1 MDSKVYKYMDWPE
14 IEAVVYGEEATPRDL
29 MAPRITAD
37 GVLVQGFFPNA
48 DSVEVL
54 VDKKTYKMEQQDEA
68 GYFAAMLPMRKVPS
82 YQYRITKGKEVCTVN
97 DPYAFPVQI
106 TEDEEKAFCAGVY
119 YHAYEKLGAH
129 PTEIDGVAG
138 TSFAVWAPNALRV
151 SVVGDFNNWDGRC
164 HMMHRMPMSG
174 IYELFIPGVG
184 DGAVYKYEMKLKG
197 GAIQLKSDPYAACTE
212 LPPASASVVK
222 DLRNYAWDDA
232 AWMDAREK
240 YKDRHQPVSIYETSL
255 TVWKNAQELVDY
267 VKELKYTHVE
277 LHPVMEYLDEDAGEY
292 STFAYYAPDRRFGMP
307 EDFQQLV
314 NALHKENIGVIL
326 DWTPSHFPRQEGG
339 LELFDGTPLYE
350 NPDPSMAIHPMW
362 GTLLF
367 NFESPMVKD
376 FLLANAFYWLEFY
389 HADGLRLDDVDSMLY
404 LDFGREYGQWRP
416 NIYGTNENL
425 EAVEFLKHLNSIL
438 QRKLPGT
445 MTIAQ
450 EDGLWSEL
458 TGSVEDD
465 NIGFSYKWNNNWAGD
480 FLNYLSKDPIE
491 RQYVHDQLT
500 LSMLYTYC
508 EHFVLPLGS
517 RQTGDQ
523 ESFMEKLPGDDAQK
537 MSQIRAAYS
546 YMMLHP
552 GCKMMAPD
560 KDMPKELEVFVKD
573 LNNMYLAHPALYQ
586 LDDEYDGFEWV
597 QLMKYEENVIAFM
610 RKTEKPEETILAV
623 CNFAAIPY
631 ENYNVGV
638 PFAGK
643 YKEIFNS
650 DDKKYGGN
658 GVVNT
663 RVKAAKKAECDER
676 EYSITLKLPAL
687 GVAVFT
693 CTPEE
698 IEKKPAAEHSQI
710 KKSITKTR
718 TVRKAAGKTKA
729 AVKTAVKPVTKK
741 VTKEAPQIVN
751 KTEDKIP
758 VKKDL
763 TEKK

>member
-129 PTEIDGVAG
+129 PKEIDGVTG

-438 QRKLPGT
+438 QKKLPGT

-560 KDMPKELEVFVKD
+560 KETPEELQKFIHD
-573 LNNMYLAHPALYQ
+573 LNGLYVSQLAMYQ
-586 LDDEYDGFEWV
+586 MDDDYEGFEWI
-597 QLMKYEENVIAFM
+597 QLMKYEENVLTFL
-610 RKTEKPEETILAV
+610 RKTENPDETLLAV
-623 CNFAAIPY
+623 CNFAAVPY
-631 ENYNVGV
+631 ENYQVGV
-638 PFAGK
+638 PFYGK

-650 DDKKYGGN
+650 DRKEYGGQ
-658 GVVNT
+658 GIVNL
-663 RVKAAKKAECDER
+663 RAKTCKQAECDER
-676 EYSITLKLPAL
+676 EYSVTFKIPAL
-687 GVAVFT
+687 GVAVFS
-693 CTPEE
+693 CTPG
-698 IEKKPAAEHSQI
+698 KKPEKLAVAA
-710 KKSITKTR
+710 KKPETAKKTTR
-718 TVRKAAGKTKA
+718 KA
-729 AVKTAVKPVTKK
+729 AVKKDSTKK
-741 VTKEAPQIVN
+741 VAAKKVAAK
-751 KTEDKIP
+751 KTSAKKTTTAKKTTAKKNI
-758 VKKDL
+758 KKDIAV
-763 TEKK
+763 

>member
-1 MDSKVYKYMDWPE
+1 MESKVYKYMDWPE
-14 IEAVVYGEEATPRDL
+14 IEAVVYGEEAAPRDL
-29 MAPRITAD
+29 MAPRMTAD
-37 GVLVQGFFPNA
+37 GVLVQGFFPDA

-54 VDKKTYKMEQQDEA
+54 VDTKTYKMEKQDEA
-68 GYFAAMLPMRKVPS
+68 GYFAVMLPMRKIPP
-82 YQYRITKGKEVCTVN
+82 YQYRITKSKEVRTVA

-129 PTEIDGVAG
+129 PKEIDGVTG

-197 GAIQLKSDPYAACTE
+197 GTIQLKSDPYAVCTE

-222 DLRNYAWDDA
+222 DLRNYVWDDA
-232 AWMDAREK
+232 TWMDAREK

-255 TVWKNAQELVDY
+255 TAWENAQELVDY
-267 VKELKYTHVE
+267 VKKMKYTHVE
-277 LHPVMEYLDEDAGEY
+277 LHPVMEYLNEDSGEY

-326 DWTPSHFPRQEGG
+326 DWTPSHFPREEGG

-367 NFESPMVKD
+367 NFDSPMVKD
-376 FLLANAFYWLEFY
+376 FLLSNAFYWMEFY

-438 QRKLPGT
+438 QKKLPGT

-523 ESFMEKLPGDDAQK
+523 ESFMAKLPGDDAQK

-560 KDMPKELEVFVKD
+560 KEVPEELQKFIHD
-573 LNNMYLAHPALYQ
+573 LNELYVSQPAMYQ
-586 LDDEYDGFEWV
+586 MDDDYEGFEWI
-597 QLMKYEENVIAFM
+597 QLMKYEENVLTFL
-610 RKTEKPEETILAV
+610 RKTENPDETLLAV
-623 CNFAAIPY
+623 CNFAAVPY
-631 ENYNVGV
+631 ENYQVGV
-638 PFAGK
+638 PFYGK

-650 DDKKYGGN
+650 DRKEYGGQ
-658 GVVNT
+658 GIVNL
-663 RVKAAKKAECDER
+663 RAKTCKQAECDER
-676 EYSITLKLPAL
+676 EYSVTFKIPAL
-687 GVAVFT
+687 GVAVFS
-693 CTPEE
+693 CTPGKKPEKLAVAAKKPE
-698 IEKKPAAEHSQI
+698 TAKKTTRKVAAKKDSTQKAAAKKVAAKKTSAVKKTLAKKVAEKKIS
-710 KKSITKTR
+710 
-718 TVRKAAGKTKA
+718 
-729 AVKTAVKPVTKK
+729 
-741 VTKEAPQIVN
+741 
-751 KTEDKIP
+751 
-758 VKKDL
+758 
-763 TEKK
+763 

>member
-129 PTEIDGVAG
+129 PKEIDGVTG

-438 QRKLPGT
+438 QKKLPGT

-560 KDMPKELEVFVKD
+560 KETPEELQKFIHD
-573 LNNMYLAHPALYQ
+573 LNGLYVSQPAMYQ
-586 LDDEYDGFEWV
+586 MDDDYEGFEWI
-597 QLMKYEENVIAFM
+597 QLMKYEENVLTFL
-610 RKTEKPEETILAV
+610 RKTENPDETLLAV
-623 CNFAAIPY
+623 CNFAAVPY
-631 ENYNVGV
+631 ENYQVGV
-638 PFAGK
+638 PFYGK

-650 DDKKYGGN
+650 DRKEYGGQ
-658 GVVNT
+658 GIVNL
-663 RVKAAKKAECDER
+663 RAKTCKQAECDER
-676 EYSITLKLPAL
+676 EYSVTFKIPAL
-687 GVAVFT
+687 GVAVFS
-693 CTPEE
+693 CTPG
-698 IEKKPAAEHSQI
+698 KKPEKLAVAA
-710 KKSITKTR
+710 KKPETAKKTTR
-718 TVRKAAGKTKA
+718 KA
-729 AVKTAVKPVTKK
+729 AVKKDSTKK
-741 VTKEAPQIVN
+741 VAAKKVAAK
-751 KTEDKIP
+751 KTSAKKTTTAKKTTAKKNI
-758 VKKDL
+758 KKDIAV
-763 TEKK
+763 